1 MRVLFC
7 SYKFFKEQQQ
17 HGRMSSTQY
26 WLTLKTSVESVMILF
41 CVITATAQKFLPKE
55 VSQQMSVNIY
65 RF

>member
-17 HGRMSSTQY
+17 HDRMSSTPY